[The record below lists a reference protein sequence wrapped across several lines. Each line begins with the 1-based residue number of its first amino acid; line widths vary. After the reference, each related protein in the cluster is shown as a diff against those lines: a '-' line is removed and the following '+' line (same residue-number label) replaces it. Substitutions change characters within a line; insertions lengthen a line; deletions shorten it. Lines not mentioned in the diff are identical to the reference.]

1 MAGFIDSEVSVED
14 NTKEEDEFCDSD
26 LDSLNSFTDDEND
39 DIDNDRT
46 FHQKFENMT
55 NSVDDVLKEEY
66 DKSITDI
73 DKIDF
78 CETSG
83 EEIEKDDFKDT
94 EKRIEKFKETLFSLS
109 KNDGNN
115 ENYNYLVN
123 IEQKIDLGRINEL
136 KEVIDNNLFDQL
148 NQKNL
153 I

>member
-39 DIDNDRT
+39 GIDNDRT
-46 FHQKFENMT
+46 FYQKFENMT

-78 CETSG
+78 CETS
-83 EEIEKDDFKDT
+83 
-94 EKRIEKFKETLFSLS
+94 
-109 KNDGNN
+109 
-115 ENYNYLVN
+115 
-123 IEQKIDLGRINEL
+123 
-136 KEVIDNNLFDQL
+136 
-148 NQKNL
+148 
-153 I
+153 

>member
-1 MAGFIDSEVSVED
+1 MAGFIDSEVSVGD

-26 LDSLNSFTDDEND
+26 LDSLNSFTDDEDD